1 MGANRPVTT
10 IPAILEIAGKLL
22 ISALFWWDGVLQ
34 GLMTWPDVVGYVSA
48 QGLPVPELVGAAATA
63 FQILAPIGLFLR
75 RLEPWAA
82 LALAG
87 YCLLTAILFHNFW
100 ILGGEDR
107 ILAEIQFLKNMAI
120 AGALLVVVSRN
131 WINLGHSMAD
141 NTHDAVSR
149 L

>member
-1 MGANRPVTT
+1 MGANRPLTT

-34 GLMTWPDVVGYVSA
+34 GLMTWPDVVGYVAA
-48 QGLPVPELVGAAATA
+48 QGLPMPELVGAAATA
-63 FQILAPIGLFLR
+63 LQILAPIGLFLR

-87 YCLLTAILFHNFW
+87 YCLLTAVLFHNFW
-100 ILGGEDR
+100 IFGGDDR

-131 WINLGHSMAD
+131 WVNRENNAAD
-141 NTHDAVSR
+141 NARDVISR
-149 L
+149 S